1 MLKPFLVR
9 SLFGA
14 GIFAIFSLGSPA
26 AAQEVGITEALPAV
40 EMVISGKTITIAR
53 NQDQDAR
60 IDDEFAKTSRACPP
74 FCIHPMQVAPGVV
87 TLGELEVIDFLRD
100 QVVSG
105 KGVLIDSRLPEWNA
119 KGTIPG
125 AVNVPF
131 ATLAPENPYRV
142 EILKALGAKPLADGT
157 LDFSSVMSVAMFCN
171 GPWCDQSPRAIRYLT
186 EAGFPPEKL
195 FYYRGG
201 MQDWLLLGLTVVK
214 PNIEG

>member
-1 MLKPFLVR
+1 MLKLFPVR
-9 SLFGA
+9 SLFWA
-14 GIFAIFSLGSPA
+14 AICGIWSVGFPTS
-26 AAQEVGITEALPAV
+26 AQEVGITESLPAV
-40 EMVISGKTITIAR
+40 EFIIAGKTITIGR
-53 NQDQDAR
+53 NQDNEAR
-60 IDDEFAKTSRACPP
+60 IDDEFAKTSRPCPP

-87 TLGELEVIDFLRD
+87 TLGELEVIAFLRD
-100 QVVSG
+100 QVVQG

-142 EILKALGAKPLADGT
+142 EILKALGAKPLADGS
-157 LDFSSVMSVAMFCN
+157 LDFSGVMSVAMFCN

-201 MQDWLLLGLTVVK
+201 MQDWLLLGLTVIK
-214 PNIEG
+214 PSVEG